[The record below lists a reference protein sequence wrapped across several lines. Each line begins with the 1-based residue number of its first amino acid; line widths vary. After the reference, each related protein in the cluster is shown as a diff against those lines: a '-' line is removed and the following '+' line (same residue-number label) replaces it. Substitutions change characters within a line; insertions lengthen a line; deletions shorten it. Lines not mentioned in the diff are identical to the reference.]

1 VVDQMGSVV
10 DGTFLARLSAA
21 SRTALEAR
29 SRPRRWRKGAVLW
42 VQGENSVWLAIV
54 TSGTIKFSCFTD
66 EGDEILLGFC
76 GPGMIAGDLE
86 VVDGWGHPA
95 TAATLE
101 GTTALVLTSSEFME
115 FLRHHDSAR
124 TAFIQTLCER
134 LRYSESF
141 QIQYST
147 LDVTGRVVRRLLEF
161 AARFGR
167 RNDGSVL
174 VTLTQGE
181 LASWTG
187 ASREAVCNSL
197 RLLRKQ
203 GWIETGRRKIV
214 LHDVEALRK
223 AFTAADWH
231 WQGAASG

>member
-1 VVDQMGSVV
+1 MADQVSSVAGGS
-10 DGTFLARLSAA
+10 FLARLSAA
-21 SRTALEAR
+21 SRTELEAR

-42 VQGENSVWLAIV
+42 VQDENSVWLAIV
-54 TSGTIKFSCFTD
+54 TSGTIKFSWFTD

-86 VVDGWGHPA
+86 VLDGWGRPA
-95 TAATLE
+95 TATALE
-101 GTTALVLTSSEFME
+101 GTTALVLTAAEFMD
-115 FLRHHDSAR
+115 FLRHHEGAR
-124 TAFIQTLCER
+124 TAFIQVLCER
-134 LRYSESF
+134 LRHSESYR
-141 QIQYST
+141 IQYGT
-147 LDVTGRVVRRLLEF
+147 LDVTGRVVRGLLEF
-161 AARFGR
+161 AATFGR
-167 RNDGSVL
+167 RNGGSAL

-214 LHDVEALRK
+214 LRDVEALK
-223 AFTAADWH
+223 QGFTSADWH
-231 WQGAASG
+231 LHQAASE